1 MNKISGVTSRRK
13 KKLHKKYNLS
23 SFRWMQQG
31 MWLLT
36 VNIARSF
43 AASFAVTELATITC
57 TTIGYA
63 NILMKEWVH
72 LWTLSLI
79 P

>member
-1 MNKISGVTSRRK
+1 
-13 KKLHKKYNLS
+13 
-23 SFRWMQQG
+23 MQQG

-63 NILMKEWVH
+63 NILMKE
-72 LWTLSLI
+72 
-79 P
+79 